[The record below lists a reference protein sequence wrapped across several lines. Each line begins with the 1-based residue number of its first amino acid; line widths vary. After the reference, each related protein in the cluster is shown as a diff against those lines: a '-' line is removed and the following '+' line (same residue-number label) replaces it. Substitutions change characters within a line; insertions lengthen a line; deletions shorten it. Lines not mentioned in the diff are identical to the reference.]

1 MEKRECDFCMII
13 GISGIPD
20 CAFKCFQTV
29 VEKVFLDVLKRV
41 RITQFRLTSILH
53 LWITIM
59 FSQQIPIL
67 GQQDV
72 SKDLKLSPIRWRV
85 KYNNR
90 NFPYKL

>member
-1 MEKRECDFCMII
+1 MEKRECDFYMII

-59 FSQQIPIL
+59 FSQQIPLL

-72 SKDLKLSPIRWRV
+72 GEISSDLYCASWCDIDK
-85 KYNNR
+85 
-90 NFPYKL
+90 

>member
-1 MEKRECDFCMII
+1 MII

-53 LWITIM
+53 FWIKIM
-59 FSQQIPIL
+59 FSQQIPL
-67 GQQDV
+67 PGQQDV
-72 SKDLKLSPIRWRV
+72 SKDL
-85 KYNNR
+85 N
-90 NFPYKL
+90 